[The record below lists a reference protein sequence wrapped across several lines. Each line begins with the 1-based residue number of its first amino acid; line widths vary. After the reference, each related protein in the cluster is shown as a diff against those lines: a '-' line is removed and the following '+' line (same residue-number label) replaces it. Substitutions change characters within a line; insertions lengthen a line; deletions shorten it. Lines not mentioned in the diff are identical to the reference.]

1 MQMADYTKDYSMPE
15 LMAVTVA
22 REIRDGEL
30 AFIGVGMP
38 LMAATV
44 AKFTH
49 APNFNMMVEYGA
61 VGPTPLRLQMCV
73 NCAVNNERAY
83 FAGSQREVMGAQQA
97 GFVDIACISG
107 AQIDKYGNLNSTCI
121 GDYRQPKVRL
131 AGSGGANDLA
141 SSASRTV
148 IMMRQ
153 DGRNFVDKVDYL
165 TSPGHLG
172 GPGDREKAG
181 LVGGGPVA
189 VVTTMGVYRFDNETR
204 EMYLEKIHPGVDLEK
219 IKAAVKWDLAISP
232 NLTETELPTEE
243 QIMIM
248 RTLDPLAVYLGTG
261 RQTLSGNFEAF
272 MKMFEDS
279 YHPMVRLMK
288 DKGMM

>member
-1 MQMADYTKDYSMPE
+1 MADYAKNYSLPE
-15 LMAVTVA
+15 LMAASVA
-22 REIRDGEL
+22 RELKDGEL

-61 VGPTPLRLQMCV
+61 VGPSPRRLPMCV

-83 FAGSQREVMGAQQA
+83 YSGTQREVMGAQQA
-97 GFVDIACISG
+97 GFVDAACISG

-121 GDYRQPKVRL
+121 GDYAKPKVRL

-141 SSASRTV
+141 SSARRTI

-153 DGRNFVDKVDYL
+153 DGRNFVNKLDYL
-165 TSPGHLG
+165 TSPGHLD
-172 GPGDREKAG
+172 GPGSRAKAG
-181 LVGGGPVA
+181 LPGGGPHT
-189 VVTTMGVYRFDNETR
+189 VVTTMGIYRFDDESR
-204 EMYLEKIHPGVDLEK
+204 EMYLEKIHPGVSLEK
-219 IKAAVKWDLAISP
+219 IKAAVQWELQVSPDLA
-232 NLTETELPTEE
+232 ETEPPTEE
-243 QIMIM
+243 QVMIM

-261 RQTLSGNFEAF
+261 RQTLAGNFEAF

-279 YHPMVRLMK
+279 YWPMIELMK
-288 DKGMM
+288 SKNM

>member
-1 MQMADYTKDYSMPE
+1 MADYAKNYSLPE
-15 LMAVTVA
+15 LMAASVA
-22 REIRDGEL
+22 RELRDGEL

-61 VGPTPLRLQMCV
+61 VGPSPRRLPMCV

-83 FAGSQREVMGAQQA
+83 YSGTQREVMGAQQA
-97 GFVDIACISG
+97 GFVDAACISG

-121 GDYRQPKVRL
+121 GDYAKPKVRL

-141 SSASRTV
+141 SSARRTI

-153 DGRNFVDKVDYL
+153 DGRNFVNKLDYL
-165 TSPGHLG
+165 TSPGHLD
-172 GPGDREKAG
+172 GPGSRDKAG
-181 LVGGGPVA
+181 LPGGGPHT
-189 VVTTMGVYRFDNETR
+189 VVTTMGIYRFDDESR
-204 EMYLEKIHPGVDLEK
+204 EMYLEKIHPGVSLEK
-219 IKAAVKWDLAISP
+219 IKAAVQWELQVSPDLA
-232 NLTETELPTEE
+232 ETEPPTEE
-243 QIMIM
+243 QVMIM

-261 RQTLSGNFEAF
+261 RQTLAGNFEAF

-279 YHPMVRLMK
+279 YWPMIDLMK
-288 DKGMM
+288 SKNM